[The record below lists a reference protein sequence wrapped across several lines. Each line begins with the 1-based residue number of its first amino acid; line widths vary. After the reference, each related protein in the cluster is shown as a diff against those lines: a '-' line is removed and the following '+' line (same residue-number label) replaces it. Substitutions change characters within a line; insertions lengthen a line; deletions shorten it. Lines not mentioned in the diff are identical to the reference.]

1 MQGQVPWGGLRRGD
15 GRGPGCPGDALFKG
29 KDHLPALVLD
39 TEASA
44 PLEPCLCLFGLQE
57 PDETALHLAVRSVD
71 RTSLHIVDFLVQ
83 NRWVFCDQGGPWIV
97 FLGVSEEGARGL
109 VAAVVWPGCWGLRR
123 CADAFPDRRRLPGV
137 GGARV
142 GSPSRPGV

>member
-1 MQGQVPWGGLRRGD
+1 MEMEGALGVLEMRFSKGRTTCLPWCWTQKRVP
-15 GRGPGCPGDALFKG
+15 
-29 KDHLPALVLD
+29 
-39 TEASA
+39 

-137 GGARV
+137 GGARA
-142 GSPSRPGV
+142 GSPSSPGV